1 MNKYNPTE
9 VEKKWQQIWKET
21 GIYKTPEK
29 PKDKFYDLVMF
40 PYPSGNLHIGHWY
53 NFSPADTLARF
64 KRMNGHDVL
73 EPFGYDAFGLPAE
86 NAAIKRGLMADEWT
100 NQNIADMRVQLE
112 KMGTMY
118 DWDKAIST
126 ADPSY
131 YKWTQW
137 MFVKMFKEGKAYQK
151 EGLVNWCPNDKT
163 VLANEQVV
171 NGKCERCDATV
182 ERKNLKQWYFK
193 TTDYAQD
200 LLDGLDR
207 INWPEKIK
215 EMQRNWIGRS
225 EGAHVNFPIN
235 GSNEKLEVYT
245 TRPDTIFGATFM
257 VVAPEHPMVDSIA
270 TEEQRAEVEKYVAEV
285 GSKTNIDRMET
296 KEKTGVFTGAYAVNP
311 ATNQNIP
318 IWISEYVLMEY
329 GTGAIMAVPAHDER
343 DYEFAKKFGL
353 EITQV
358 IDGESA
364 EDEAHIGSGKMINS
378 GEFDGMDSD
387 EAKRKITTWLE
398 SQNVGQKQVNYRL
411 RDWLISRQRYWGTP
425 IPIIHCD
432 NCGVVAVP
440 EKDLPVLLPLRQM
453 FGKDGRSPLVTNEEF
468 LNVKC
473 PECDS
478 DAKRETDTMDTFVDS
493 SWYFLRYP
501 NPHYEDGP
509 FDPVAVKEWL
519 PVDTYIGGAEHAV
532 LHLMYA
538 RYFTK
543 FLNEYGHLDFDE
555 PFTRLINQG
564 TILGPDGN
572 KMSKSKGN
580 VVNPDDYVDKY
591 GSDAV
596 RIYLMFM
603 GPFEEGG
610 PWDPNRFEGTNRFIN
625 KVWELITAKYEE
637 QYHDSSTEADLE
649 SKLHKLIKKVTEDT
663 NAIRFNTAIASMME
677 FVNYA
682 SKIKSSGG
690 VSKDQWLITSA
701 VFTKLIAPFAPHM
714 SEEMW
719 ERLGQDG
726 SVHIQSWPQYRED
739 LVKDDVVTIVIQIN
753 GKLRDEFVVNA
764 EEAHYPDEL
773 ERMAKEKMADKLAG
787 LEVVKVIAVPGK
799 LVNFVVR

>member
-9 VEKKWQQIWKET
+9 VEKKWQKIWKET
-21 GIYKTPEK
+21 GIYKTAEK
-29 PKDKFYDLVMF
+29 PKNKFYDLVMF
-40 PYPSGNLHIGHWY
+40 AYPSGDLHIGHWY
-53 NFSPADTLARF
+53 NFSPADTLARY

-73 EPFGYDAFGLPAE
+73 EPFGFDAFGLPAE
-86 NAAIKRGLMADEWT
+86 NAAIKRGLMADVWT
-100 NQNIADMRVQLE
+100 NENIKNMRVQLE

-131 YKWTQW
+131 YRWTQW

-151 EGLVNWCPNDKT
+151 DGLVNWCPQDKT

-171 NGKCERCDATV
+171 NGKCERCDAVV

-207 INWPEKIK
+207 IEWPEKIK

-225 EGAHVNFPIN
+225 EGAHVNFAID
-235 GSNEKLEVYT
+235 GANEKLEVYT

-257 VVAPEHPMVDSIA
+257 VIAPEHPLVDTIT
-270 TEEQRAEVEKYVAEV
+270 TEEQHDVVQKYIAKV
-285 GSKTNIDRMET
+285 GSKTNIDRMES

-311 ATNQNIP
+311 TTNQNIP

-358 IDGESA
+358 IDGGEVES
-364 EDEAHIGSGKMINS
+364 AHIGSGKMINS
-378 GEFDGMDSD
+378 GEFDGMDSE

-398 SQNVGQKQVNYRL
+398 SKNVGQRQVNYRL
-411 RDWLISRQRYWGTP
+411 RDWLVSRQRYWGTP

-432 NCGVVAVP
+432 NCGPVAVP
-440 EKDLPVLLPLRQM
+440 EKDLPVILPLNQK
-453 FGKDGRSPLVTNEEF
+453 FGEDGRSPLLDNEEF

-473 PECDS
+473 PECDG
-478 DAKRETDTMDTFVDS
+478 DARRETDTMDTFVDS
-493 SWYFLRYP
+493 SWYYLRYP
-501 NPHYEDGP
+501 NPNYEDGP
-509 FDPVAVKEWL
+509 FDPVAIKEWL

-543 FLNEYGHLDFDE
+543 FLNEFGYLDFDE

-625 KVWELITAKYEE
+625 KVWELVTGEYKETS
-637 QYHDSSTEADLE
+637 HDSPTEAELE
-649 SKLHKLIKKVTEDT
+649 AKLHKLTKKVGEDT
-663 NAIRFNTAIASMME
+663 NAIRFNTSIASMME
-677 FVNYA
+677 YVNYA
-682 SKIKSSGG
+682 QKVKASGS
-690 VSKDQWLITSA
+690 VSADQWRINMIT
-701 VFTKLIAPFAPHM
+701 FTKLIAPFAPYM
-714 SEEMW
+714 AEEIW
-719 ERLGQDG
+719 EHLGQDG
-726 SVHIQSWPQYRED
+726 SVHIQVWPQYDEK

-753 GKLRDEFVVNA
+753 GKLRDEFIVEA
-764 EEAHYPDEL
+764 ESAHYPDEL
-773 ERMAKEKMADKLAG
+773 ERMAKEKLGDKLAEM
-787 LEVVKVIAVPGK
+787 EVIKVISVPGK